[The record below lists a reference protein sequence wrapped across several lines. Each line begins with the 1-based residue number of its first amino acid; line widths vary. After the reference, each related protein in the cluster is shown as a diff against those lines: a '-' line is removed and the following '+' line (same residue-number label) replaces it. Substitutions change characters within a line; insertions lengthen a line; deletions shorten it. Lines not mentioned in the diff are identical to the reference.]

1 MATWKKLIISGSDI
15 SQLNDDLGVHLS
27 GSAGGAID
35 HVGSVTLG
43 STGSLAVRYDST
55 YITAS
60 GVDPLGD
67 LTIVSAS
74 IDTSRIAQ
82 DTIVVSQISASAL
95 VTSSAQGGPGLS
107 ADTTGSDSKVVTAKA
122 IVDYVES
129 KADAANDLKL
139 SGSDASSTTIDLTT
153 DILFVTSGS
162 DGSIHTNISETSNTG
177 SIAISVN
184 TGSDHFISGSR
195 KTISVSDTQG
205 SDGIDLT
212 YDSGAG
218 VLSATIQTSSF
229 VLGETTIALG
239 DTASA
244 VAGLTGS
251 NLHIS
256 ESFISS
262 STLVDV
268 IASGS
273 FSGSFEGDG
282 SGLTGLVSTLLLTGS
297 YDGTGVTGS
306 VDLKTEPL
314 TINGYVNEVSA
325 SFNDTTNTIELRL
338 PSDVTVQNDLQVN
351 NDLLV
356 QNNLTVVGTASF
368 QHTTNLEV
376 TDRFIRLASGSN
388 QEGDGGI
395 VVQQGADGLGDVF
408 GFDGVA
414 SNRWGVGIS
423 FDGSSSSFDPNGF
436 VSLAFTGS
444 AVDDASIQNALNT
457 VSPDT
462 RYNSEG
468 NIWTSTTDQSI
479 WIYS

>member
-1 MATWKKLIISGSDI
+1 MATWKKLIVSGSDI

-27 GSAGGAID
+27 GSAGGAVD

-43 STGSLAVRYDST
+43 NTGSLAVRYDGT

-60 GVDPLGD
+60 GADQGE
-67 LTIVSAS
+67 LTVVSAS

-162 DGSIHTNISETSNTG
+162 DGSIHTNISEASNTG

-184 TGSDHFISGSR
+184 TGSEHFISGSR
-195 KTISVSDTQG
+195 KTISVEDTQG

-212 YDSGAG
+212 YNTGSG

-268 IASGS
+268 IGSGS

-282 SGLTGLVSTLLLTGS
+282 SGLTGLASTLLLTGS
-297 YDGTGVTGS
+297 YNGVGTTGS

-314 TINGYVNEVSA
+314 TINGFEEEISA
-325 SFNDTTNTIELRL
+325 SFSDTTNTLELRL
-338 PSDVTVQNDLQVN
+338 PSDVNIKNDLTVD
-351 NDLLV
+351 NDVVV

-388 QEGDGGI
+388 TEADGGI
-395 VVQQGADGLGDVF
+395 VIQQSADGTGDVF
-408 GFDGVA
+408 GFDGV
-414 SNRWGVGIS
+414 SSDRWGVGTS
-423 FDGSSSSFDPNGF
+423 FDGSSSSFSPSGF
-436 VSLAFTGS
+436 MSLALTGS
-444 AVDDASIQNALNT
+444 AVDDATIQSDLNL

-462 RYNSEG
+462 RYNAEG
-468 NIWTSTTDQSI
+468 NIFTSTTDQSI